1 MISGLFFIG
10 CLHHVV
16 ARREGKRM
24 ADGGGLTERFT
35 AFGVPAVLHAKSS
48 EFLAEAGTF
57 CGR

>member
-1 MISGLFFIG
+1 M
-10 CLHHVV
+10 
-16 ARREGKRM
+16 REGKRM

>member
-1 MISGLFFIG
+1 MWSQGVRASGW
-10 CLHHVV
+10 
-16 ARREGKRM
+16 RM